1 MANCTADTV
10 ENMVSMMTDLTKTI
24 EELNATIA
32 ALQTSIQSLKED
44 NALLLEENKYLKRK
58 LFGSKSEKISSTDP
72 QQLSLFDEPE
82 NECKEEL
89 LEEITYSRNKKRFK
103 GEKQLKLEDLEHVK
117 GECK

>member
-1 MANCTADTV
+1 MADCTADTV

-58 LFGSKSEKISSTDP
+58 LFGSKSEKYL
-72 QQLSLFDEPE
+72 QQIHNSFLFLMNQKINAKKSFLKKSHILETR
-82 NECKEEL
+82 NVSKEK
-89 LEEITYSRNKKRFK
+89 NN
-103 GEKQLKLEDLEHVK
+103 
-117 GECK
+117 